1 MSQVSVAAKVG
12 LGDGDNCGC
21 ACREY
26 GVIKCDVEWVEH
38 CYQVRGHMTC
48 YMTHDM
54 TCYRSITRQ
63 NVRRGK
69 LSNREW

>member
-1 MSQVSVAAKVG
+1 MKSLSAKVG
-12 LGDGDNCGC
+12 LGDNNCGC

-38 CYQVRGHMTC
+38 CYQVNKREDRDTDI
-48 YMTHDM
+48 DM
-54 TCYRSITRQ
+54 ICYRSITRP

-69 LSNREW
+69 LSNLEW

>member
-1 MSQVSVAAKVG
+1 MRSLSAKVG
-12 LGDGDNCGC
+12 LGDNNCGC

-38 CYQVRGHMTC
+38 CYQVSKETRMRYTDI
-48 YMTHDM
+48 DM
-54 TCYRSITRQ
+54 IRYRSITRR

-69 LSNREW
+69 LSNPEW

>member
-1 MSQVSVAAKVG
+1 MKSLSAKVG
-12 LGDGDNCGC
+12 LGDNNCGC

-38 CYQVRGHMTC
+38 CYQVSKREDRYTDI
-48 YMTHDM
+48 DM
-54 TCYRSITRQ
+54 ICYRSITRQ

-69 LSNREW
+69 LSNPEW